1 MRAYSMDLRERV
13 LRESDAG
20 MKRGRR
26 RGQIPR
32 QCLLGPAAQNNGA
45 ARPAKSPHAS
55 SGTGGIRCLPP
66 SCTRSRR

>member
-13 LRESDAG
+13 LRDSDAG
-20 MKRGRR
+20 MK
-26 RGQIPR
+26 
-32 QCLLGPAAQNNGA
+32 AAAVAVKYHGGSNNGA

-55 SGTGGIRCLPP
+55 SGTGGIRCSPP